1 MGVRE
6 CFCVCVCGCVN
17 VCVYE
22 VRTLVRDSRS
32 PLARCVSL
40 CEFVRL
46 CVCAVVCVCV
56 SVCVEVTDS

>member
-6 CFCVCVCGCVN
+6 CFCVWVCGCVN
-17 VCVYE
+17 VRVYE
-22 VRTLVRDSRS
+22 VLTLVCDSRS

-40 CEFVRL
+40 CEFVCL

-56 SVCVEVTDS
+56 CVCVEDTDS